1 MNAHR
6 ARITGIAAVY
16 RARGIAR
23 RRMLAP
29 LALILGAACSG
40 GSNPKAPELTTGD
53 PVPNLD
59 EGIARQW
66 QARPAIV
73 QSVRLLNPG
82 LRTGDTLRI
91 ESTLRN
97 VSDKP
102 VDITHVVCELDI
114 EGIETM
120 SPLILCFAYSIDGTL
135 APGEQVASRLE
146 RVITSPAGKYT
157 IQVRHLLDPDVW
169 VPAEITVRP

>member
-1 MNAHR
+1 MNVHR

-29 LALILGAACSG
+29 LALMLAAACGG
-40 GSNPKAPELTTGD
+40 GSNPKAPALTTGD

-102 VDITHVVCELDI
+102 VDITHVVCEL
-114 EGIETM
+114 
-120 SPLILCFAYSIDGTL
+120 
-135 APGEQVASRLE
+135 
-146 RVITSPAGKYT
+146 
-157 IQVRHLLDPDVW
+157 
-169 VPAEITVRP
+169 

>member
-1 MNAHR
+1 M
-6 ARITGIAAVY
+6 Y
-16 RARGIAR
+16 RARTLAR

-29 LALILGAACSG
+29 LAMLIAAACG
-40 GSNPKAPELTTGD
+40 GNSNPKAPELAAGD
-53 PVPNLD
+53 PVPSLD
-59 EGIARQW
+59 EGLARQW

-73 QSVRLLNPG
+73 QSVKLLNPG

-102 VDITHVVCELDI
+102 VDITHVVCELDL

-120 SPLILCFAYSIDGTL
+120 APLILCFAYSIEGTL
-135 APGEQVASRLE
+135 APGESVTGRVE
-146 RVITSPAGKYT
+146 RVVTSPAGKYT
-157 IQVRHLLDPDVW
+157 IRVRHLLDPDVW
-169 VPAEITVRP
+169 VPAELTVRP

>member
-1 MNAHR
+1 MTTRR
-6 ARITGIAAVY
+6 ARFAGIATVY
-16 RARGIAR
+16 RARTLAR

-29 LALILGAACSG
+29 LALLIVAACSNG
-40 GSNPKAPELTTGD
+40 ANPKAPELGGGD

-59 EGIARQW
+59 EGMARQW

-97 VSDKP
+97 VSDRP
-102 VDITHVVCELDI
+102 VDIRHVVCELDL
-114 EGIETM
+114 EGIDTM
-120 SPLILCFAYSIDGTL
+120 APLILCFAYSIDGKL
-135 APGEQVASRLE
+135 APGEEVSSRLV
-146 RVITSPAGKYT
+146 RVVTSPAGKYT
-157 IQVRHLLDPDVW
+157 IRVRHLLNPDVW
-169 VPAEITVRP
+169 VPAELTVRP

>member
-1 MNAHR
+1 MNTHR
-6 ARITGIAAVY
+6 ARIAGIAAVY
-16 RARGIAR
+16 SARSIAR

-29 LALILGAACSG
+29 LALILAAACSG
-40 GSNPKAPELTTGD
+40 GSNPKAPELKTGD

-66 QARPAIV
+66 QARSTIV
-73 QSVRLLNPG
+73 QSVKLLNPG
-82 LRTGDTLRI
+82 LRTGETLKI

-97 VSDKP
+97 VGDKP

-120 SPLILCFAYSIDGTL
+120 APLILCFAYSIDGTL
-135 APGEQVASRLE
+135 APGEEVTSRLE
-146 RVITSPAGKYT
+146 RPVTSPAGKYT
-157 IQVRHLLDPDVW
+157 IRVRHLLDPDVW
-169 VPAEITVRP
+169 VPAELTIHP

>member
-1 MNAHR
+1 MS
-6 ARITGIAAVY
+6 Y
-16 RARGIAR
+16 RARSIAR

-29 LALILGAACSG
+29 LALLIAAACSNS
-40 GSNPKAPELTTGD
+40 SNPKAPELAAGD
-53 PVPNLD
+53 PVPSLD

-73 QSVRLLNPG
+73 QSVRLMNPG
-82 LRTGDTLRI
+82 LRSGDTLRI

-102 VDITHVVCELDI
+102 VDISHVVCELDL

-120 SPLILCFAYSIDGTL
+120 SPLMLCFAYSITGTL
-135 APGEQVASRLE
+135 APGEEVSSRLE
-146 RVITSPAGKYT
+146 RIVTSPAGKYT
-157 IQVRHLLDPDVW
+157 IRVRHLLNPDVW
-169 VPAEITVRP
+169 VPAELTVRE